1 MNKLQHLQYLNFR
14 KPSRYADNITA
25 IQAKPSLDLN
35 FARNKSLMDN
45 VTGNNLVTFTRASSG
60 TFVNSNGVLQSAPV
74 NFIRNNT
81 MQGAVAGTP
90 GTLPTNWVVTSLG
103 TLSQQI
109 VGVGTISGVNYIDW
123 RISGTSSTSSVTLA
137 FEPTTQIPALS
148 GQAWTH
154 SCFIARVAGSTTNIA
169 YGGLGIYERT
179 SAGGFVAANNAPIN
193 SSNITTFA
201 RQIYSATLS
210 GGATVAN
217 VQPLIVLSIT
227 SGAAIDITLRI
238 GLPQLELGSS
248 ATEIIRTTGTINSAP
263 RFDHNPLTGESLGLL
278 VEESRTN
285 LWTYS
290 GDFANAAWT
299 KVRSSI
305 TSNTIVAPDGTLT
318 GDKLIASTD
327 ASTTHFVRQDV
338 SVTSGTSYT
347 QTIYAKAGEYTQIYM
362 GFDTDNSAFAGGS
375 IIFTL
380 TGNGIAGTPSGT
392 LTSNSIT
399 PVGNGWYRCQITATA
414 TATATGIFR
423 IQSATG
429 DTNGFTGD
437 GTSGIYIWG
446 AQLEAG
452 AFPTSYIPT
461 TTATATRSADVAS
474 ITGANFSSWYRQ
486 DEGTMLAEFDSNT
499 WNASDIFSKTFSF
512 IDASPFGNDW
522 WIGGADTNDVYRYRI
537 RVSNSNLF
545 GPANIP
551 RNKTTRNKTAM
562 AIKAFDSAVCGDG
575 GSVVTGAPNSLPA
588 IDRLFIG
595 SAEGFTQHTNTPI
608 RRLTY
613 FPQRISNA
621 NLQRITQ

>member
-90 GTLPTNWVVTSLG
+90 GTLPTNWVVTNLG

-179 SAGGFVAANNAPIN
+179 SAGVLVTANNAPIN
-193 SSNITTFA
+193 SANSTTFT
-201 RQIYSATLS
+201 RQVYSATLS

-227 SGAAIDITLRI
+227 SGAAINITLRI

-290 GDFANAAWT
+290 GDFANAAWI

-327 ASTTHFVRQDV
+327 AGTTHFVRQDV

-461 TTATATRSADVAS
+461 TTATVTRSADVVSVNTLTPWFNAS
-474 ITGANFSSWYRQ
+474 
-486 DEGTMLAEFDSNT
+486 EGTLYVEGSSSNLARAMAVIDDGSFN
-499 WNASDIFSKTFSF
+499 NRYQAAIASGYTPNFAAVS
-512 IDASPFGNDW
+512 
-522 WIGGADTNDVYRYRI
+522 GGAVSADIYTSALTQSSNVKLAGAYRVNDFAL
-537 RVSNSNLF
+537 S
-545 GPANIP
+545 ANG
-551 RNKTTRNKTAM
+551 
-562 AIKAFDSAVCGDG
+562 SAVVTDTSGALPVGLTTLRLGAYSTGGILCG
-575 GSVVTGAPNSLPA
+575 T
-588 IDRLFIG
+588 
-595 SAEGFTQHTNTPI
+595 I

-613 FPQRISNA
+613 FPQRLSNA